1 MAGRN
6 WLVAIVAVML
16 GLVAVVI
23 ANAWFSGM
31 QDKQEQAAPADNRT
45 VKVVVATQPME
56 FGAKLTPQNIKLAD
70 WPAASVPQGAFRTLP
85 DALSENR
92 VALRPI
98 VVGEPILAD
107 KVSGKDGRATLAA
120 LLPEGMR
127 AYSVPVDA
135 ITGVSGFVLPGTMVD
150 VVLTRSIPGIGTDA
164 EDLRSDILLTN
175 VQVLAVDQGVND
187 KDGTPK
193 VGRTATLAVSLYDAQ
208 RLSLATKMG
217 TLSLA
222 LRKVESAAGPSP
234 ELAAN
239 SEPASATLIGR
250 QITAPPLR
258 VVRRS
263 GGGES
268 PAAPPRFALA
278 PQPSA
283 PRTAPALPG
292 TGMGGSMTVFRGAEP
307 TVYPVGLSGGR

>member
-6 WLVAIVAVML
+6 WLVAIIAIML

-31 QDKQEQAAPADNRT
+31 KDKQEQVTQTDTRT
-45 VKVVVATQPME
+45 VKVVVATQPLE
-56 FGAKLTPQNIKLAD
+56 FGGKLTPQNLKLVD
-70 WPAASVPQGAFRTLP
+70 WPAASVPQGAYRTLP
-85 DALSENR
+85 EALADNR

-98 VVGEPILAD
+98 AVGEPILSD

-120 LLPEGMR
+120 LLPDGMR
-127 AYSVPVDA
+127 AYSVPVDV

-150 VVLTRSIPGIGTDA
+150 VVLTRGIPGVGTDA
-164 EDLRSDILLTN
+164 EDLRSDVLLTN
-175 VQVLAVDQGVND
+175 VEVLAVDQGVND

-193 VGRTATLAVSLYDAQ
+193 VSHTATLAVSLYDVQ

-222 LRKVESAAGPSP
+222 LRKVESAAGST

-239 SEPASATLIGR
+239 TEPASTTLIGR
-250 QITAPPLR
+250 RITSPPLR
-258 VVRRS
+258 VVRRDGPS
-263 GGGES
+263 S
-268 PAAPPRFALA
+268 TPTPFRFALA
-278 PQPSA
+278 PRTAA
-283 PRTAPALPG
+283 PRNTPGLPG
-292 TGMGGSMTVFRGAEP
+292 GASMTVFRGAEP
-307 TVYPVGLSGGR
+307 TVYPVGFMGGR